1 MKVCTVCGT
10 QWPDDTNFCPNDGA
24 TLRADTGGDLVGSIL
39 ADRYRIER
47 KLGEGGMGA
56 VYLGEH
62 VKMRRKSAIKVL
74 TKALAHDAD
83 AVARFNRE
91 AANAARINHS
101 NVCAIYD
108 FGETSD
114 GLIYLAMEYI
124 EGQTLNELLRRDGP
138 LPPRRAARLLVQ
150 AGDALQAAHDL
161 GIVHRDLKPD
171 NIMVTRGRD
180 DADVVKVVDFGIAK
194 AIGGEEGQKVTK
206 TGLVIGT
213 PEYMSPE
220 QLSGDV
226 LDGRSDIYSLA
237 LVLFRALT
245 GDLPFPADTAQEA
258 LIKRLTDEP
267 LKLAQ
272 VHPEG
277 SFSDDMQRTMDRALQ
292 RMPGDRYPTA
302 AAFVEEMTRAI
313 EALPEAAP
321 APERPRRPS
330 ATQLIEPSATEAIPT
345 TRVSDRPRAARE
357 TPDTPRYTPQMTRPP
372 AAPPRKKRPVAAI
385 AAAVVVVAAASAGA
399 AVMLSGGGDEG
410 GVPIDSTLIA
420 SGDTGTV
427 PNVDP
432 NGTPDGTP
440 TNGSDRDQRTDEG
453 GAGGP
458 RPDGGGGAPPPVDV
472 QAVRDE
478 LVGLGRSVTDP
489 ASRDAARN
497 SAIAYY
503 NEARLPTDV
512 RAKLAQIIAES
523 YGPDNGD
530 VQTEACRWIGRA
542 INLDPGNDLYRQA
555 QTVLYEC
562 AP

>member
-1 MKVCTVCGT
+1 VKVCTVCGT

-24 TLRADTGGDLVGSIL
+24 TLRAAAGGDLVGSVL

-124 EGQTLNELLRRDGP
+124 EGETLNELLRREGP
-138 LPPRRAARLLVQ
+138 LPPRRAARLLGQ

-171 NIMVTRGRD
+171 NIMVTHGRD
-180 DADVVKVVDFGIAK
+180 GADVVKVVDFGIAK

-237 LVLFRALT
+237 LVLFRTLA

-272 VHPEG
+272 VYAG
-277 SFSDDMQRTMDRALQ
+277 GTFSDELQQAMDRALE
-292 RMPGDRYPTA
+292 RMPGDRYASA
-302 AAFVEEMTRAI
+302 AAFVQDVRRAI
-313 EALPEAAP
+313 EALPEAP
-321 APERPRRPS
+321 AAEPPRRPG
-330 ATQLIEPSATEAIPT
+330 ATQLIDAAATEALPA
-345 TRVSDRPRAARE
+345 TRVSDRPRTARE
-357 TPDTPRYTPQMTRPP
+357 TPDTPRYTPQMTRSPVP
-372 AAPPRKKRPVAAI
+372 ARKKRPVVAI
-385 AAAVVVVAAASAGA
+385 AAALVTVGAVSAGA
-399 AVMLSGGGDEG
+399 AVMIYGGGEEG
-410 GVPIDSTLIA
+410 LVPADSSVVLSSEDRGTAPNTDLGGTT
-420 SGDTGTV
+420 GDTSGAGDQPDSDTV
-427 PNVDP
+427 
-432 NGTPDGTP
+432 
-440 TNGSDRDQRTDEG
+440 
-453 GAGGP
+453 GGP
-458 RPDGGGGAPPPVDV
+458 RPDDGGSTPPAPDV
-472 QAVRDE
+472 QAIQNDLVRI
-478 LVGLGRSVTDP
+478 GRSI
-489 ASRDAARN
+489 SNAAGRE
-497 SAIAYY
+497 SARTEAIGHY
-503 NEARLPTDV
+503 NDDRLPSDL
-512 RAKLAQIIAES
+512 RASFAQIVAEA
-523 YGPDNGD
+523 YGPDNDG
-530 VQTEACRWIGRA
+530 VKAEACRWIARA
-542 INLDPGNDLYRQA
+542 IDLDRGNQLYRQA

-562 AP
+562 EP

>member
-24 TLRADTGGDLVGSIL
+24 TLRAESGGDLVGSIL

-91 AANAARINHS
+91 AANAARINHP

-108 FGETSD
+108 FGETSE

-124 EGQTLNELLRRDGP
+124 EGETLNELLRREGP

-171 NIMVTRGRD
+171 NVMVSRGRD
-180 DADVVKVVDFGIAK
+180 GADVVKVVDFGIAK

-226 LDGRSDIYSLA
+226 LDGRSDVYSLA
-237 LVLFRALT
+237 LVGFRALT

-272 VHPEG
+272 VYPEG
-277 SFSDDMQRTMDRALQ
+277 AFSDELQAAMDRALQ
-292 RMPGDRYPTA
+292 RMPGDRYPGA
-302 AAFVEEMTRAI
+302 APFVQDVKQAI
-313 EALPEAAP
+313 EALPEAP
-321 APERPRRPS
+321 AADRPRRAS
-330 ATQLIEPSATEAIPT
+330 ATQLIEPTTTEPLPA
-345 TRVSDRPRAARE
+345 TRVSDRPRTERA
-357 TPDTPRYTPQMTRPP
+357 TPDTPRYTPQITRAP
-372 AAPPRKKRPVAAI
+372 AAAKKEKKKPVVAI
-385 AAAVVVVAAASAGA
+385 AAALVVVGAAGAGA
-399 AVMLSGGGDEG
+399 AILLSDGADGTVAPDSSVIASADSGTTTSTDGRGTTGDTATSGGGDG
-410 GVPIDSTLIA
+410 RRP
-420 SGDTGTV
+420 SGE
-427 PNVDP
+427 
-432 NGTPDGTP
+432 
-440 TNGSDRDQRTDEG
+440 SE
-453 GAGGP
+453 GGP
-458 RPDGGGGAPPPVDV
+458 RPNGGGDTRPAPDV
-472 QAVRDE
+472 QAIRDE
-478 LVGLGRSVTDP
+478 LVSIGRRIT
-489 ASRDAARN
+489 DAAGRQTARN
-497 SAIAYY
+497 AAIAYY
-503 NEARLPTDV
+503 DDARLPSDL
-512 RAKLAQIIAES
+512 RASFAEIIAES
-523 YGPDNGD
+523 YGPDNED
-530 VQTEACRWIGRA
+530 LHAEACRWIASA
-542 INLDPGNDLYRQA
+542 IDLDPGNQLYRRA